1 MLTYCT
7 FKCLKTP
14 QSLFNILMSS
24 ILNFARQI
32 HKCTHSEG
40 PFYQDT
46 VTTSGL
52 RKSADKTKFK
62 VYKTLKHYLVCE
74 HLSLHYVRFS

>member
-1 MLTYCT
+1 MPENTSVFVQY
-7 FKCLKTP
+7 FDDD
-14 QSLFNILMSS
+14 LM
-24 ILNFARQI
+24 INVARQI

-52 RKSADKTKFK
+52 RKSADKTKF
-62 VYKTLKHYLVCE
+62 
-74 HLSLHYVRFS
+74 